1 MNWLKSLY
9 VNLYYFPI
17 GKALHFPVLMGY
29 NVKIESL
36 GGRKAIEAPV
46 VFGCICFGLK
56 YDPFHMGYANS
67 YWNIEKGASAVFKG
81 TARFSKG
88 TIFNIFSGG
97 RVIVGNKFTSN
108 ANFLL
113 SCADRIEIGEDVL
126 LGWNITIMDNDGG
139 HTMRK
144 VDSDE
149 ITNGARPIII
159 GNHVWIS
166 AEASILKGSMIPA
179 GSIIGYK
186 SNVCGLKPS
195 TLNSI
200 IAGNPAIVVKEG
212 FAWEH

>member
-1 MNWLKSLY
+1 MIHSTW
-9 VNLYYFPI
+9 
-17 GKALHFPVLMGY
+17 
-29 NVKIESL
+29 
-36 GGRKAIEAPV
+36 
-46 VFGCICFGLK
+46 
-56 YDPFHMGYANS
+56 GYANS
-67 YWNIEKGASAVFKG
+67 YWNTEKGASAVFKG

-113 SCADRIEIGEDVL
+113 SCADRIEIGEEVL